1 MASKMFPF
9 IDDTWNPLGGACR
22 HNCYGGGCWAQRM
35 ASEKAMA
42 KYQGEPRL
50 YQVELERE
58 FAPGAFIFACS
69 MVDLLGSWVGKV
81 EILAVLDVIRNTPKT
96 DFLLLTKNPKRYLE
110 FVDVLPMNAVLGC
123 TVESDMYLQ
132 SGISNAPSPLSRL
145 DAMTMLADMVG
156 NRLFYSVE
164 PIMEFGHPF
173 FAQALTRR
181 RRELFGVAVGYDNY
195 GNHLPEPSLAKT
207 MQLIELLEKAGV
219 KVFRKSLRE
228 AWNV

>member
-1 MASKMFPF
+1 MPSKMFPF
-9 IDDTWNPLGGACR
+9 ITVPNWNPLGGECK
-22 HNCYGGGCWAQRM
+22 HNCSYGWCKRLIKQYDMR
-35 ASEKAMA
+35 

-50 YQVELERE
+50 YQHELERDFKDGDFVFVE
-58 FAPGAFIFACS
+58 DMA
-69 MVDLLGSWVGKV
+69 DLLGSWVGKV

-110 FVDVLPMNAVLGC
+110 FADVLPMNAVLGC

-132 SGISNAPSPLSRL
+132 SGISLAPSPLSRI
-145 DAMTMLADMVG
+145 DAMTILADMVD

-181 RRELFGVAVGYDNY
+181 RHELFGVAVGYDNY
-195 GNHLPEPSLAKT
+195 GCKLPEPSLAKT
-207 MQLIELLEKAGV
+207 MQLIGLLEKAGV
-219 KVFRKSLRE
+219 RVFRKSLRE
-228 AWNV
+228 AWQ